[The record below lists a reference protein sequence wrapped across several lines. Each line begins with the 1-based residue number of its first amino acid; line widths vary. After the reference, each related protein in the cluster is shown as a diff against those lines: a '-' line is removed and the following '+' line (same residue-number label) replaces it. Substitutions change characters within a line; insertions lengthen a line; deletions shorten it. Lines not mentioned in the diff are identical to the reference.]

1 MVVSV
6 GIVVIGGQ
14 VCGGIVR
21 RMMSVVV
28 FLEYLLILQLLLLE
42 IFERMVAD
50 AGRLEA
56 VVNAGS
62 SCVAW
67 RHGFFVGSCLSS
79 IAGAFESKSAT
90 ATDARTSSHALSTTA
105 NCILSWKRSTYLKM
119 TAISTHKVVTGPR
132 KFQIVP
138 RKMEPGGL
146 IIISSR
152 RIPYINK
159 NIANRIKHTTMQPMT
174 ARI

>member
-1 MVVSV
+1 MEMVVSV

-62 SCVAW
+62 SCVA
-67 RHGFFVGSCLSS
+67 
-79 IAGAFESKSAT
+79 
-90 ATDARTSSHALSTTA
+90 
-105 NCILSWKRSTYLKM
+105 
-119 TAISTHKVVTGPR
+119 
-132 KFQIVP
+132 
-138 RKMEPGGL
+138 
-146 IIISSR
+146 
-152 RIPYINK
+152 
-159 NIANRIKHTTMQPMT
+159 
-174 ARI
+174 